1 MVDLALSWSTS
12 SNNCPDGVGFGAVEM
27 VGEEMGREQVGF
39 LSAQNK
45 TNKYTVIPNTSQN
58 IEQEQEH
65 LYIYIY

>member
-45 TNKYTVIPNTSQN
+45 QYTVYRNTQHIPK
-58 IEQEQEH
+58 H
-65 LYIYIY
+65 